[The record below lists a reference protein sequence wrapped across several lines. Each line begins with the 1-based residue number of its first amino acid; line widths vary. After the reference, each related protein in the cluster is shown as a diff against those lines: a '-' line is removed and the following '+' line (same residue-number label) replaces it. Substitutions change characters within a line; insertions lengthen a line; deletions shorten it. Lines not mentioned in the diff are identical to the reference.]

1 MLILA
6 LSVLL
11 LCHQQLIP
19 EVGVEMEPV
28 VPSSNTEFY
37 SMIVEQ
43 HREIVEVCSDTAL
56 GFCGPF
62 RYNCWFLWWVQI
74 QLLVTVACS
83 NTMVGFC
90 GVFKYNSWF
99 LWWVQI
105 QLLVS
110 VVGSNTTVGFCVEIS
125 AKVSHPEVTPCGWQE
140 QPAVFLHNSVLCTQI
155 A

>member
-105 QLLVS
+105 QRLVS
-110 VVGSNTTVGFCVEIS
+110 VLKFQQKLVI
-125 AKVSHPEVTPCGWQE
+125 
-140 QPAVFLHNSVLCTQI
+140 LR
-155 A
+155 